1 MQVKYVDC
9 HDDFVDDSTKAF
21 VRREMMPDYM
31 FLTAPGLRQLSSC
44 LAPTLDVLLPRK
56 EHQEL

>member
-1 MQVKYVDC
+1 MDC